1 MILDDPIKTDVRVCF
16 SSRSRILHPVA
27 AAASTTAR
35 PLQAYVVLEKSPS
48 LLRAGNLPLLAAW
61 PPGHSRGFLPSA
73 SYSQDYT
80 ALEDTITS
88 MITA

>member
-35 PLQAYVVLEKSPS
+35 PLQAYVLVVLEKSPS
-48 LLRAGNLPLLAAW
+48 VLRAGNLPLLAAW
-61 PPGHSRGFLPSA
+61 PLVTLVDSFLLRV
-73 SYSQDYT
+73 T
-80 ALEDTITS
+80 AKITQHLK
-88 MITA
+88 TP